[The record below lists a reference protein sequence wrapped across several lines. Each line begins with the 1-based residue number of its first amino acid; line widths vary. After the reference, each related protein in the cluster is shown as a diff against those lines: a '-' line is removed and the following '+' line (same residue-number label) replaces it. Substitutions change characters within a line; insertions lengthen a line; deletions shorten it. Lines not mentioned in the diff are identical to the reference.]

1 MNSMASVE
9 LDAVLK
15 ELDKM
20 RANEPTHSMI
30 PVLEAYLELNEG
42 VDSLF
47 DSLLHGD
54 QDPGSTSY
62 LRLSPLSLHVTVFGV
77 RMLVMIAF
85 QAYKEKYVKDAP
97 DNDDWKA
104 RFLKYADVNL
114 HTANEMGRKVRLDVK
129 RWDDEKQTVMHD
141 LLKQAILQDNEA
153 KTTLMQAPNELTEDS
168 LPDTYWGP
176 PGNNAGLILSKIKSD
191 LSDATSSDAP
201 GASLVETEAD
211 TSVTERPARRQRSS

>member
-1 MNSMASVE
+1 
-9 LDAVLK
+9 
-15 ELDKM
+15 
-20 RANEPTHSMI
+20 
-30 PVLEAYLELNEG
+30 
-42 VDSLF
+42 
-47 DSLLHGD
+47 
-54 QDPGSTSY
+54 
-62 LRLSPLSLHVTVFGV
+62 
-77 RMLVMIAF
+77 
-85 QAYKEKYVKDAP
+85 
-97 DNDDWKA
+97 
-104 RFLKYADVNL
+104 
-114 HTANEMGRKVRLDVK
+114 
-129 RWDDEKQTVMHD
+129 MHD